1 MKSPVYGLG
10 RNRKHKPRGST
21 NHPSAANV
29 NMRGKKTKSM
39 SCCCCICIDK
49 REQIVYKEYI
59 KQIGY
64 NNDET

>member
-29 NMRGKKTKSM
+29 NMRGKKLNLCLVGAAFVLTNGNK
-39 SCCCCICIDK
+39 
-49 REQIVYKEYI
+49 
-59 KQIGY
+59 
-64 NNDET
+64 